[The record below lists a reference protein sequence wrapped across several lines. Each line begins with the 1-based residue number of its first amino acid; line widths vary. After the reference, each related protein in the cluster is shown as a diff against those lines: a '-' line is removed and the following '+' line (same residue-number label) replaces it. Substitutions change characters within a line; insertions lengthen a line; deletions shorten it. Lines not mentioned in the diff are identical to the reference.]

1 MLTKFLI
8 GMSAM
13 MVVLLFIGVLFLMK
27 VYLGTVTTGVTTGIV
42 ILLLGG
48 GFLGVTCLSDEESE
62 K

>member
-8 GMSAM
+8 GVSAM

-27 VYLGTVTTGVTTGIV
+27 VYLGTVTTGIV

-48 GFLGVTCLSDEESE
+48 GLLRCYLPQQ
-62 K
+62 

>member
-27 VYLGTVTTGVTTGIV
+27 VYLGTVTTGIV

-48 GFLGVTCLSDEESE
+48 GLLGVTCLSNEESG